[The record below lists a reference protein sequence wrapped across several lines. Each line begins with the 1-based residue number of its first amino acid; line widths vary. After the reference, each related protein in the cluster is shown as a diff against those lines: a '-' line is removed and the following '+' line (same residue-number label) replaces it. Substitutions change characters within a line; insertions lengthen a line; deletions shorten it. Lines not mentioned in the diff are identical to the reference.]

1 MSGRKDIF
9 QRMMEQ
15 GHTAAW
21 DQSWDRAAG
30 FYRQALE
37 EFPEHA
43 QALTSLGLALFELQ
57 DYEGSL
63 RCYAAAVKVTPDDP
77 VPVEKISQ
85 IYEQMGNLERARAA
99 SLHAA
104 ELQLK
109 NRDVGKA
116 IENWTRV
123 TQFQPENLTA
133 HSRLALVYER
143 MGKADLAV
151 PEYLIVAALF
161 QHANDLSKAVR
172 AAQHALELKPGNNQA
187 VTALTMLKEFKPLP
201 LPGRPSRRAGP
212 SQPAKA
218 AQLAAGDEGRFEGH
232 LDPVAE
238 ARQKALSALAGM
250 LFEVP
255 EDEGASRR
263 GFESIVRGK
272 GDQRSRQ
279 VDYTRIVLHLGQV
292 VEMQMQGDMAQ
303 AAVELVRAIDSGL
316 EHPAAYYD
324 LGYLQFHTQDLEK
337 STRHLQVAVQH
348 PDFSLGARL
357 LLGQIYQRKGDLRQ
371 AAVEFLEAL
380 RLADA
385 ACVLPDQADIL
396 DQLYEPLIEAQT
408 QADDATLQQ
417 QLCDNVSGL
426 LLRADWR
433 DHLLRARQQLPI
445 QTDGGPPVPLAEVLT
460 QSRSSQIVESL
471 TTIYQLERAGNLR
484 SAMEEAFYAL
494 QYAPTYLHLHITI
507 GELLLKQGQVK
518 EAIEKFLA
526 VAQSYTSRGEGRRAI
541 SMYRRVIE
549 LDPVDMDPRA
559 RLIGLLTSMGNNE
572 EALNQYME
580 LAEVHYS
587 MAERPKARKAYV
599 DALHLAQ
606 QSAVDRSW
614 QVRILHRLADLDLQ
628 SLDWREALRAYEQI
642 RQLDPNDEE
651 ARTRLVELNFHL
663 GQEGRGL
670 TELDNY
676 LEYLESRG
684 QRDKGI
690 KVLENWVAEEPKRV
704 GLYQR
709 LAGRYQQAGRTGD
722 AVSQL
727 DTAGELFVQAGDVSS
742 AIQVIEMILSLRPA
756 NAADYQKLLAQLK
769 GRV

>member
-9 QRMMEQ
+9 QKAMEQ

-21 DQSWDRAAG
+21 DQSWERAAG

-37 EFPEHA
+37 EFPEHT

-57 DYEGSL
+57 DYEGAL
-63 RCYAAAVKVTPDDP
+63 RCYAAAVKVSPDDP

-109 NRDVGKA
+109 GKDIGKA
-116 IENWTRV
+116 IEDWTRV

-143 MGKADLAV
+143 MGKADEAV
-151 PEYLIVAALF
+151 KEYLILSALF
-161 QHANDLSKAVR
+161 QHANDLEKAMR
-172 AAQHALELKPGNNQA
+172 AAQHALQLKPGNTPA

-201 LPGRPSRRAGP
+201 LPGRPAPRPGS
-212 SQPAKA
+212 SQPAKKR
-218 AQLAAGDEGRFEGH
+218 QLEAGKEDRFEAH

-255 EDEGASRR
+255 DEEGGSRR
-263 GFESIVRGK
+263 GFGSIVRGT
-272 GDQRSRQ
+272 GNLRSRP

-303 AAVELVRAIDSGL
+303 AAVELDRAVDAGL

-324 LGYLQFHTQDLEK
+324 LGYLRFHTQDMEK
-337 STRHLQVAVQH
+337 ATRHLQVALQH
-348 PDFSLGARL
+348 PDFSLGSRL
-357 LLGQIYQRKGDLRQ
+357 LLGQIYQRTGDLHQ

-385 ACVLPDQADIL
+385 ACVSPDQADIL
-396 DQLYEPLIEAQT
+396 DQLYEPLVEAQT
-408 QADDATLQQ
+408 QSDDAQLQG
-417 QLCDNVSGL
+417 QLCDNITGL

-433 DHLLRARQQLPI
+433 DHLRQARQQLPM

-460 QSRSSQIVESL
+460 QARSSQIVESL

-494 QYAPTYLHLHITI
+494 EYAPTYLHLHITI
-507 GELLLKQGQVK
+507 GELLLKQGQVP

-549 LDPVDMDPRA
+549 LAPVEMHPRA
-559 RLIGLLTSMGNNE
+559 RLIELLTSMGYNE
-572 EALNQYME
+572 EALDEYMQV
-580 LAEVHYS
+580 AEVHYN
-587 MAERPKARKAYV
+587 MADRGKARKAYV
-599 DALHLAQ
+599 DALRLAQ
-606 QSAVDRSW
+606 QSAVDRAW
-614 QVRILHRLADLDLQ
+614 QVRILRRLADLDLQ
-628 SLDWREALRAYEQI
+628 TLDWREALRSFEQI
-642 RQLDPNDEE
+642 RQLDPSDEE

-663 GQEGRGL
+663 GQEARGL
-670 TELDNY
+670 AELDNY
-676 LEYLESRG
+676 LEFLESRG
-684 QRDKGI
+684 QKDKAL
-690 KVLENWVAEEPKRV
+690 KVLEDWVHEHPKRV

-709 LAGRYQQAGRTGD
+709 LAGRYQQAGRTGEAVALLD
-722 AVSQL
+722 A
-727 DTAGELFVQAGDVSS
+727 AGEVLVQSGDIHS
-742 AIQVIEMILSLRPA
+742 AIQVIEMILSLRPP
-756 NAADYQKLLAQLK
+756 NVADYQKLLAQLK
-769 GRV
+769 GRA

>member
-1 MSGRKDIF
+1 MSRRKDVF
-9 QRMMEQ
+9 QKVMEQ

-21 DQSWDRAAG
+21 DQSWESAAE

-37 EFPEHA
+37 EFPEHT

-57 DYEGSL
+57 DYEGAL
-63 RCYAAAVKVTPDDP
+63 RYYAAAVKVSPDDP

-109 NRDVGKA
+109 NKDIGKA
-116 IENWTRV
+116 IEDWTRV
-123 TQFQPENLTA
+123 TQFQPENLAA

-143 MGKADLAV
+143 MGKADEAV
-151 PEYLIVAALF
+151 KEYLILSALF
-161 QHANDLSKAVR
+161 QHANDLEKAMR
-172 AAQHALELKPGNNQA
+172 AAQHALQLKPGSPPA
-187 VTALTMLKEFKPLP
+187 VTALTMLKEFKSLP
-201 LPGRPSRRAGP
+201 LPGRPAPRAG
-212 SQPAKA
+212 SAQPVKGRK
-218 AQLAAGDEGRFEGH
+218 LGAGKEERFEEH
-232 LDPVAE
+232 FDPVAE

-255 EDEGASRR
+255 DEEQVSRR
-263 GFESIVRGK
+263 GFGSIVRGTGK
-272 GDQRSRQ
+272 LGSRPI
-279 VDYTRIVLHLGQV
+279 DYTRIVLHLGQV

-303 AAVELVRAIDSGL
+303 AAVELDHAIEAGL

-324 LGYLQFHTQDLEK
+324 LGYLRFHTQEMEK
-337 STRHLQVAVQH
+337 ATRHLQVALQH
-348 PDFSLGARL
+348 PDFSLGSRL
-357 LLGQIYQRKGDLRQ
+357 LLGQIYQRTGDLRQ

-385 ACVLPDQADIL
+385 ASVAPDDADIL
-396 DQLYEPLIEAQT
+396 DQLYEPLVEAQT
-408 QADDATLQQ
+408 QSDDAQLQQ
-417 QLCDNVSGL
+417 QLCDNISGL

-433 DHLLRARQQLPI
+433 DHLRQARQQLPM

-460 QSRSSQIVESL
+460 QARSSQIVESL

-507 GELLLKQGQVK
+507 GELLLKQGQVT

-526 VAQSYTSRGEGRRAI
+526 VAQAYTSRGEGRRAI

-549 LDPVDMDPRA
+549 LAPVEMHPRA
-559 RLIGLLTSMGNNE
+559 RLIEILTSMGHNE
-572 EALNQYME
+572 EALDEYME
-580 LAEVHYS
+580 VAEVHYN
-587 MAERPKARKAYV
+587 MADRTKARKAYV
-599 DALHLAQ
+599 DALRLAQ

-614 QVRILHRLADLDLQ
+614 QVRILRRLADFDLQ
-628 SLDWREALRAYEQI
+628 TLDWREALRSYEQI
-642 RQLDPNDEE
+642 RQLDPADEE

-663 GQEGRGL
+663 GQEARSL
-670 TELDNY
+670 AELDNY
-676 LEYLESRG
+676 LEFLESRG
-684 QRDKGI
+684 QKDKAL
-690 KVLENWVAEEPKRV
+690 KVLEDWVHEEPKRV

-722 AVSQL
+722 AVALL
-727 DTAGELFVQAGDVSS
+727 DAAGEVLVQSGDIRS
-742 AIQVIEMILSLRPA
+742 AIQLIEMILSLRPA

-769 GRV
+769 GKV